1 MTQCLENPEDGAAD
15 AAVDFIFPEASFS
28 LILKGGVSFKGKITE
43 MKYRAERKLE
53 EGLKA
58 VGHVT

>member
-1 MTQCLENPEDGAAD
+1 MENPEHGAAD
-15 AAVDFIFPEASFS
+15 AAVDFNFPEASLS

-43 MKYRAERKLE
+43 VKYRAERKLE

>member
-1 MTQCLENPEDGAAD
+1 MKANEVFLMGKKYP
-15 AAVDFIFPEASFS
+15 SFS
-28 LILKGGVSFKGKITE
+28 LILKRGVSFKGKITE